1 LVPIDSDPDPD
12 QAQYKVEIRGERLDP
27 ELFFSDA
34 FVFHGEF
41 NLEVQHTSKVKFK

>member
-1 LVPIDSDPDPD
+1 LVTIDSDPDPD